1 MKRIRL
7 FRLPILILCAAL
19 LLAACGTSSA
29 TSATTTSAATTTAAA
44 TTAAATAAG
53 SGTATSAA
61 TTTAAGTVATV
72 PATTAG
78 QATSV
83 ASVFPVTVKDG
94 TGADVVI
101 KKLPQ
106 SIVITNVWAAEMLF
120 EMVDTSRIKGL
131 SMWSDKPAMTVTAD
145 KAKAVKARVST
156 QRAEEIV
163 SLMPDLVVIDSFSD
177 PDGSLAKTLRGA
189 GAAVLSMQSPTDFTM
204 IAVAIRTLAKAV
216 GAPER
221 GEALVADMEKTLNAV
236 KAKVASV
243 PAAERVKTLFFEAYY
258 DQSGTNAGMLAAY
271 GKGSTFDAI
280 ATAAGLVNVCN
291 APNYSA
297 ISKEK
302 VVGEWKPDL
311 LVVPGIVYDAKYE
324 PLPDSAKT
332 LVNAV
337 LKDPLLKTLPAVQKQ
352 QVIAL
357 TEAYRGSTAQYM
369 AKAVEELAR
378 AAYPKLF
385 A

>member
-1 MKRIRL
+1 MKNLKAIRL
-7 FRLPILILCAAL
+7 LILVLGIAL
-19 LLAACGTSSA
+19 AVSACGAAA
-29 TSATTTSAATTTAAA
+29 TSATTAAA
-44 TTAAATAAG
+44 TTAAATSA
-53 SGTATSAA
+53 ATSA
-61 TTTAAGTVATV
+61 TTAAA
-72 PATTAG
+72 ATTA
-78 QATSV
+78 ATAAATT
-83 ASVFPVTVKDG
+83 ASAFPVTVKDG

-101 KKLPQ
+101 KAAPK

-120 EMVDTSRIKGL
+120 DLVDTARIKGL
-131 SMWSDKPAMTVTAD
+131 SMWSDKAAMTVTAD
-145 KAKAVKARVST
+145 KAKTVKARVST
-156 QRAEEIV
+156 QKPEEIV
-163 SLMPDLVVIDSFSD
+163 SLAPDLVIIDSFSD
-177 PDGSLAKTLRGA
+177 PDGALAKTLRGA

-204 IAVAIRTLAKAV
+204 VAAAIRTLAKAV
-216 GAPER
+216 GAPEK

-236 KAKVASV
+236 KAKVGSV
-243 PAAERVKTLFFEAYY
+243 AAADRVKTLYFEAYY
-258 DQSGTNAGMLAAY
+258 DQSGKNAGMLAAY

-302 VVGEWKPDL
+302 VIGEWKPDL

-324 PLPDSAKT
+324 PQLDTAKT

-337 LKDPLLKTLPAVQKQ
+337 LSDPLLKSLPAVQNK

-357 TEAYRGSTAQYM
+357 TEAYRGSTSQYM
-369 AKAVEELAR
+369 AKAVEELAK